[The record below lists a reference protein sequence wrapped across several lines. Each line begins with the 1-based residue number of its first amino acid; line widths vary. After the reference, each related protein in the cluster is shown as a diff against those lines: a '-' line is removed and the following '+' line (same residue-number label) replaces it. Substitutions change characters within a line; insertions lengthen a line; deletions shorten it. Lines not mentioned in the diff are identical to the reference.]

1 MFDKDKV
8 IVFGLRLLLT
18 ALVSYGLHSFV
29 LVDLNVFDWSIL
41 ARITYLTLTAVFM
54 VLINLK
60 QSNG

>member
-8 IVFGLRLLLT
+8 IVFGIRLLLM

-29 LVDLNVFDWSIL
+29 LINWSVFEWSIV
-41 ARITYLTLTAVFM
+41 ARITFLILTATFF

-60 QSNG
+60 ERNG

>member
-8 IVFGLRLLLT
+8 IVFGLRLLLM
-18 ALVSYGLHSFV
+18 ALLSYGLHSFV

-41 ARITYLTLTAVFM
+41 ARITYLTLTAAFM